1 MTTEPLR
8 DFYRKHIPNGIA
20 VTRSLKRFTIVVGTP
35 GDMGSKGGIT
45 VTQLETPG
53 RYGRME
59 VSIDPRDEETCI
71 YTIQTKNILSFSV
84 SPHECQSA
92 TVIVHGRTMASATT
106 TFTTTG
112 TSTVTWVNNNW
123 EQNVDLQNV
132 RRGKQL
138 GAMDAILRSNG
149 TFNIASHGPG
159 TGELALQISRN
170 LYTYFSADSIING
183 TAGPGNSITVAVGT
197 ELPDSQNG
205 NFPIQVTASGA
216 LLVRAPSGEEYLFGE
231 DEDVAAIYLRPGT
244 TGPESLEL
252 VVWGG
257 TAQTA
262 AIAARLVPTLTGVSQ
277 PDFVVLDKSS
287 RWKGAEG
294 AVAMGFF
301 DEQWNIASTS
311 FFA

>member
-1 MTTEPLR
+1 
-8 DFYRKHIPNGIA
+8 
-20 VTRSLKRFTIVVGTP
+20 
-35 GDMGSKGGIT
+35 
-45 VTQLETPG
+45 
-53 RYGRME
+53 
-59 VSIDPRDEETCI
+59 
-71 YTIQTKNILSFSV
+71 
-84 SPHECQSA
+84 
-92 TVIVHGRTMASATT
+92 
-106 TFTTTG
+106 
-112 TSTVTWVNNNW
+112 
-123 EQNVDLQNV
+123 
-132 RRGKQL
+132 
-138 GAMDAILRSNG
+138 MDAILRSNG

-170 LYTYFSADSIING
+170 LYTYFSADSIINS
-183 TAGPGNSITVAVGT
+183 TAGPGNSITIAVGT

-205 NFPIQVTASGA
+205 NFPIQITASGA

-231 DEDVAAIYLRPGT
+231 DDDVAAIYLRPGT

-301 DEQWNIASTS
+301 DERWNIASTS